1 MGIHLP
7 VRSALLCVHPP
18 HVGIYGGQRVEIRE
32 QPCGV
37 GSLLTFT
44 QVLPGCEAERL
55 HPSVPTC
62 EPRAL
67 HMLSKR
73 SAAEL
78 RPHTQVSE
86 NPLVSGGGLE
96 NLTGRTSCDKNLR
109 EKGGRT
115 AWAVTATVPTGSALR
130 TCSRPGCCREW
141 TWTALG
147 PLQSRPS
154 QPTPVPGTSSSD
166 IGEIFFFLFVTVE
179 ILKKSQ
185 PFLTLSSLH

>member
-7 VRSALLCVHPP
+7 VRSALLCVHPS

-44 QVLPGCEAERL
+44 QVLPGCEAKRL
-55 HPSVPTC
+55 HPSVLTC
-62 EPRAL
+62 ERRAL

-78 RPHTQVSE
+78 RPHTQASE

-96 NLTGRTSCDKNLR
+96 NLTGCTSCDKNLR
-109 EKGGRT
+109 GKSRLDSL
-115 AWAVTATVPTGSALR
+115 GSDSHRADGIGSEDRFPARML
-130 TCSRPGCCREW
+130 SGVDVDSS
-141 TWTALG
+141 G
-147 PLQSRPS
+147 PPAAPPISAHPCPRN
-154 QPTPVPGTSSSD
+154 
-166 IGEIFFFLFVTVE
+166 FLF
-179 ILKKSQ
+179 
-185 PFLTLSSLH
+185 